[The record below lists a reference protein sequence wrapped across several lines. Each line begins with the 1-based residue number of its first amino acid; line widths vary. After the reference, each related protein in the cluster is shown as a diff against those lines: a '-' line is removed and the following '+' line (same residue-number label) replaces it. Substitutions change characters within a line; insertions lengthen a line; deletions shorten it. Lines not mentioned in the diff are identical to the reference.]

1 MLSQVDG
8 ARMLLPSLRPPFI
21 LVEILFYISIIC
33 HKWKKNES
41 FFAIHIKTIAI
52 AKVDPICI
60 SD

>member
-1 MLSQVDG
+1 MPQV
-8 ARMLLPSLRPPFI
+8 
-21 LVEILFYISIIC
+21 
-33 HKWKKNES
+33 KKKES